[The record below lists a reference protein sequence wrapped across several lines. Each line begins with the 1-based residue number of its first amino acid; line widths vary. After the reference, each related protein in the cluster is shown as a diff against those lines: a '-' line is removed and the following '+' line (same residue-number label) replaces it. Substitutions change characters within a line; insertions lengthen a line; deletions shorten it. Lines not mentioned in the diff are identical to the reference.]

1 VEDFALCM
9 NGMVITPGEIME
21 EHKVVEKILRCVS
34 PRVKQIALAIST
46 LLDMQSLTI
55 VNLVGR
61 LKVVEDAFEEPPST
75 LQQDGKLYLIKE
87 EWDALWVRREAKNL
101 GAYGSRASSVV
112 VAVVEALVITDTGEA
127 REVAVVS

>member
-1 VEDFALCM
+1 
-9 NGMVITPGEIME
+9 
-21 EHKVVEKILRCVS
+21 
-34 PRVKQIALAIST
+34 
-46 LLDMQSLTI
+46 

-101 GAYGSRASSVV
+101 GAYDYGASSVV
-112 VAVVEALVITDTGEA
+112 VAVVEALVITDSGEA